1 MRENIKK
8 LKEERASVWEQ
19 TKVVLDEARE
29 HGFDAERQAKHA
41 ELDATLERLSAQ
53 IDAEEKLYNAQRASG
68 EFAEKRA
75 EETGVSVDSY
85 DHVFRKWCA
94 EGSLALEANERAVLR
109 GGQTTFENRAQQ
121 VATGAAGGYLVPEGF
136 WNRISETLK
145 AYGGVEGVANVL
157 NTDTG
162 NTLPWPTSDSTANKG
177 AILGEGTQ
185 ITEQDETFGVRDLGA
200 YMYTSKLIRV
210 SYQLLQDSAIDVE
223 GFLARKMAERLAR
236 IRNEHFTTGT
246 GSAQPD
252 GIVTGATAGVTKA
265 AGGTTSFTGDDII
278 SLVHSVDP
286 AYRSNGR
293 FMFSDGVL
301 QYIRK
306 LKDSNG
312 QYLWQPSVQVGE
324 PSTLFG
330 YGYTINQD
338 MAAAPVANG
347 TSVLFG
353 DFNEGYVIRNV
364 RGLQVVRLDERYAD
378 FLQVGWFAFLRC
390 DGTKDNTGAYKA
402 LVQSAT

>member
-19 TKVVLDEARE
+19 TKAVLDEARE

-53 IDAEEKLYNAQRASG
+53 IDAEEKLYNTQRASG
-68 EFAEKRA
+68 EFAEQRA
-75 EETGVSVDSY
+75 EETGVTVERY
-85 DHVFRKWCA
+85 DEVFRKWCA
-94 EGSLALEANERAVLR
+94 EGTLAMEADERAILR
-109 GGQTTFENRAQQ
+109 GHNVQFENRAQQ
-121 VATGAAGGYLVPEGF
+121 VATGAAGGFTVPESF
-136 WNRISETLK
+136 WNRVSETLK
-145 AYGGVEGVANVL
+145 AYGGVEGVANVIS
-157 NTDTG
+157 TDTG
-162 NTLPWPTSDSTANKG
+162 ATLPWPTNDGTANKG

-185 ITEQDETFGVRDLGA
+185 ITEQDETFGVRNIDA
-200 YMYTSKLIRV
+200 YMYTSNLIRV

-246 GSAQPD
+246 GTAQPD
-252 GIVTGATAGVTKA
+252 GIVTGATAGVTTA
-265 AGGTTSFTGDDII
+265 SGTAITGDEII
-278 SLVHSVDP
+278 DLVHSVDP
-286 AYRSNGR
+286 AYRGNGR

-301 QYIRK
+301 QYLRK

-324 PSTLFG
+324 PNTLFG
-330 YGYTINQD
+330 YGYTVNQD
-338 MAAAPVANG
+338 MASSVAVNN
-347 TSVLFG
+347 TTALFG

-378 FLQVGWFAFLRC
+378 YLQVGWFAFLRC

-402 LVQSAT
+402 LVQAAA